1 MSQSV
6 AISTPFVSP
15 APGRRP
21 SGARIAVGV
30 SLALHAALLGYLAYA
45 RFNPPA
51 ALPIDEP
58 PVIQTRLSS
67 LPKPPQPPRPVPPRR
82 IVHPRQV
89 LSPKP
94 PLDISPLDIPPMKDP
109 LPPTAGPVE
118 VAAATSDPAP
128 RLPHQLVG
136 VSWIRKPTGQEM
148 AGVYPEGAQ
157 RRGVGGA
164 ATLTCLVSAEGYVR
178 ACQVSAETPATAGF
192 GAAALKLAR
201 YFRMSPQT
209 LDGQPVDGASVNIPI
224 RFALG

>member
-1 MSQSV
+1 MSQSAAV
-6 AISTPFVSP
+6 FTRLESPVS
-15 APGRRP
+15 GRLT

-30 SLALHAALLGYLAYA
+30 SVVLHAGLLAYLAYA

-51 ALPIDEP
+51 TLPIDEP
-58 PVIQTRLSS
+58 PVIQTYLIP
-67 LPKPPQPPRPVPPRR
+67 LPKTPQPPRRVPPRP
-82 IVHPRQV
+82 VHPRQT
-89 LSPKP
+89 LIFQP
-94 PLDISPLDIPPMKDP
+94 PPEFQHFDIEPVKDP

-118 VAAATSDPAP
+118 IAVATSDSAP